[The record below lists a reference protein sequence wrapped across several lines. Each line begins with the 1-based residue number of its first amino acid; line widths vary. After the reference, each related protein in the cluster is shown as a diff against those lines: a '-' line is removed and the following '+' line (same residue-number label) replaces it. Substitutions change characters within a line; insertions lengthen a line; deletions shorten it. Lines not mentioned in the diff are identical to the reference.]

1 MHASATGFLSKGRHR
16 LEPPP
21 SPQARHQVLA
31 SAPQAGL
38 TESPRQ
44 SPQLRPTMATDT
56 ANSITPSGG
65 PHPLQFKW
73 TFWHNISSKGKIGNY
88 AEHLR
93 EVASFD
99 TIEDFWALFN
109 NLMQPSELAV
119 GNTYNLFKYGIEP
132 KWEDIQNR
140 AGGEWRLLNPG
151 SRKTQLDEFWIN
163 TVLTVI
169 GEGFSPEESD
179 DISGI
184 VVNIKRGTDRIAIWT
199 KTALDQSL
207 QESIGRRWRESASI
221 RPMIEY
227 TTFKD
232 AMGGRSSNKP
242 RSRYQVE

>member
-1 MHASATGFLSKGRHR
+1 
-16 LEPPP
+16 
-21 SPQARHQVLA
+21 
-31 SAPQAGL
+31 
-38 TESPRQ
+38 
-44 SPQLRPTMATDT
+44 MATET
-56 ANSITPSGG
+56 ANSTSPSRG

-73 TFWHNISSKGKIGNY
+73 TFWHDIASKGKADY

-132 KWEDIQNR
+132 KWEDLHNR
-140 AGGEWRLLNPG
+140 AGGEWRLQNPG

-169 GEGFSPEESD
+169 GEGFGPEESD
-179 DISGI
+179 DIAGI
-184 VVNIKRGTDRIAIWT
+184 VVNIKKGGDRIAIWT
-199 KTALDQSL
+199 KTALNQSL
-207 QESIGRRWRESASI
+207 QESIGRRWRETASI
-221 RPMIEY
+221 RPKIEY
-227 TTFKD
+227 ISFKD
-232 AMGGRSSNKP
+232 AMGGRQSKP